1 MSEDNSKKIKE
12 CFEKLCLDERA
23 SQEEV
28 ELAYNALTKNKY
40 GDFQGYRQAFEYLM
54 QNVFGVIQMADEEDS
69 EAKEVL
75 EDSPPSVLVSISNL
89 EEKDFLDG
97 KTLDDRAKLAWATQ
111 NVNLPMLFNNIIS
124 NCHRFLS
131 FNFWTVKDMT
141 EIINNSCLNPFIYND
156 ATFELFCDG
165 LISKTQRIRD
175 FVCGLKNFY
184 GKQKTDLCKCFEV
197 KNIEGGAMAHFIAE
211 HELAEHIKTLVKQKA
226 DVEQCALNMV
236 VTSDGYD

>member
-1 MSEDNSKKIKE
+1 MSEDNNKKIKE

-40 GDFQGYRQAFEYLM
+40 GDFQGYRLAFEYLM
-54 QNVFGVIQMADEEDS
+54 QNVFGVVQVNEDS

-75 EDSPPSVLVSISNL
+75 EEAPPIVLSSISNL

-97 KTLDDRAKLAWATQ
+97 KELDERAKLAWATQ
-111 NVNLPMLFNNIIS
+111 SVNLPMLFNNIIS

-141 EIINNSCLNPFIYND
+141 EIINNSCLNPFMYND
-156 ATFELFCDG
+156 MTFEMFGDG
-165 LISKTQRIRD
+165 LVSKTIRIRD
-175 FVCGLKNFY
+175 FVNGLKKFY
-184 GKQKTDLCKCFEV
+184 GKNKNELCKCFEV
-197 KNIEGGAMAHFIAE
+197 KNIEYGAMAHIIAE
-211 HELAEHIKTLVKQKA
+211 HELTEHLRILVKQKA
-226 DVEQCALNMV
+226 DIEQCALNMV
-236 VTSDGYD
+236 ISNDGY